1 MQKKGRAHAAKH
13 LRAAVVGAGI
23 GGLSTACALRQRGVE
38 VTVFEQAERLG
49 EIGAG
54 LVIFPNAL
62 RQLERMGL
70 GEALASAGAK
80 IGERSEYY
88 RADGGTVGP
97 MVTTDSSGW
106 NGVYGMHR
114 ADLLNVLAASL
125 PPSTIRAGHCCCG
138 FKQSATVARLR
149 FTNGETAEA
158 DFVIA
163 ADGIHSALQKYI
175 VDQMPPEYSGV
186 RAYRGLIAR
195 ERLAGWREE
204 AQQLWMGEGKH
215 FIVYPVRS
223 GLLLNYVAFV
233 PSLNATTESWSAAG
247 DRDELVSSFN
257 GWDPRVVEL
266 LKAVDKCF
274 WWGLYDRR
282 PLQSWTKGRLALLGD
297 AAHAMLPHLG
307 QGANQAIEDG
317 VALAVLVEEQI
328 SDDLPRILRHYEQI
342 RRARTD
348 NIQRE
353 ARKSGLRYDSQYSD
367 LDQRD
372 RELASLATFRKSL
385 FDYDVEEVAIA
396 HRKEYLPSR

>member
-1 MQKKGRAHAAKH
+1 
-13 LRAAVVGAGI
+13 
-23 GGLSTACALRQRGVE
+23 
-38 VTVFEQAERLG
+38 
-49 EIGAG
+49 
-54 LVIFPNAL
+54 
-62 RQLERMGL
+62 
-70 GEALASAGAK
+70 
-80 IGERSEYY
+80 
-88 RADGGTVGP
+88 

-125 PPSTIRAGHCCCG
+125 PPSTIRAGHCCSG
-138 FKQSATVARLR
+138 FEQSATVVRLR

-204 AQQLWMGEGKH
+204 AQQLWMGDGKH
-215 FIVYPVRS
+215 FMVYPVRA
-223 GLLLNYVAFV
+223 GQLLNYVAFV

-247 DRDELVSSFN
+247 DRDELMSSFN

-266 LKAVDKCF
+266 LEAVDSCF

-328 SDDLPRILRHYEQI
+328 SADLPRILLHYEQL

-353 ARKSGLRYDSQYSD
+353 ARKSGLRYDSQYAD

-372 RELASLATFRKSL
+372 REIASLATFRKSL
-385 FDYDVEEVAIA
+385 FDYDVEEAATA
-396 HRKEYLPSR
+396 HRKEYLPGR